1 MSGHELSKRFLAKL
15 ESEGFL
21 CQKETSLGPLSVD
34 FYGCKNVRY
43 GLLPYYLHYYVFQ
56 LTSDLWPSLQYV
68 LGLHALVRGFTD
80 NFKNVRSKWY
90 RFRVPITVTLI
101 ISENGYDEETIL
113 RIRSTKQRYQ
123 MGDCNTIIL
132 VDISKSRIYMLNR
145 FGFIGSLPLK
155 RVNKYTCS
163 LLAEIGLNEYG
174 KNGDGT

>member
-1 MSGHELSKRFLAKL
+1 
-15 ESEGFL
+15 
-21 CQKETSLGPLSVD
+21 
-34 FYGCKNVRY
+34 
-43 GLLPYYLHYYVFQ
+43 
-56 LTSDLWPSLQYV
+56 
-68 LGLHALVRGFTD
+68 LVRGFTD